1 MTTQLQLRRGL
12 AWILTVSWAKFK
24 LQKGLQ
30 IFCMATKLLH
40 RRTGVLTCAFF
51 ALSVVCTFFAL
62 SVACTKQVFWEPVH
76 APVCRL
82 YRCFLTSVYMSA
94 QTPFAGRVRALV
106 YAHICSLVIGGQGWG
121 GSASLC
127 RTLVAWHGE
136 LFLTEGEIWVL
147 SCFFSIF
154 DAGGSVWVCMC
165 VYAHTRTYCTWGTRC
180 EPRGRDETLQGPN
193 ILDGRDLGIFIFEHV
208 YKVHMCIY
216 TLGCGMRSS
225 GVSSQGRLLG
235 SHPSTPRAVCVCV
248 CVYVYTHIP
257 TYTNNP
263 IKK

>member
-1 MTTQLQLRRGL
+1 
-12 AWILTVSWAKFK
+12 
-24 LQKGLQ
+24 
-30 IFCMATKLLH
+30 
-40 RRTGVLTCAFF
+40 
-51 ALSVVCTFFAL
+51 
-62 SVACTKQVFWEPVH
+62 VH

-106 YAHICSLVIGGQGWG
+106 YAHICSLVIGGQEWG

-208 YKVHMCIY
+208 YKVHMCIC

-235 SHPSTPRAVCVCV
+235 SHPSTPRALCVCV